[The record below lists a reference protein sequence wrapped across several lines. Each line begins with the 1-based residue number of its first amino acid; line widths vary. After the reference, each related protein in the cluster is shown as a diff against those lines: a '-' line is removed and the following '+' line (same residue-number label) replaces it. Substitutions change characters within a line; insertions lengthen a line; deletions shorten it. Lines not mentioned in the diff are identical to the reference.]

1 MQKGNKCPNLSAI
14 RKAEVLEAW
23 LGHLLV
29 HNYVGVE
36 TPLAMILIT
45 LGRAVL
51 KGGVMG

>member
-14 RKAEVLEAW
+14 RKAW

-51 KGGVMG
+51 KGGGVTGYS